1 MKAVWTKRAVKS
13 LQIIE
18 AYLLREFGETK
29 RAEFMQ
35 EAENTTKRLE
45 QFPGMGKEEPLLA
58 HRSKEYHS
66 YLIPPTRLSK
76 IVYYVEME
84 QIVIADVWDT
94 RREPKKVTR
103 GL

>member
-29 RAEFMQ
+29 RAEFMHD
-35 EAENTTKRLE
+35 AENTTKRLE
-45 QFPGMGKEEPLLA
+45 KFPEMGKEEPLLA
-58 HRSKEYHS
+58 HRAKKYHS
-66 YLIPPTRLSK
+66 CLILPTRLSK
-76 IVYYVEME
+76 IVYYIEME
-84 QIVIADVWDT
+84 QIVISDVWDT

>member
-1 MKAVWTKRAVKS
+1 MKAVWTKRAAKS

-29 RAEFMQ
+29 RAEFMS
-35 EAENTTKRLE
+35 EAENTAKRLE
-45 QFPGMGKEEPLLA
+45 KFPEMGKEEPLLV
-58 HRSKEYHS
+58 HRSKKYHS
-66 YLIPPTRLSK
+66 YLIPPTHLSK
-76 IVYYVEME
+76 IVYYIEME